1 MKDRTVLQSKLAV
14 YPALATELGTLT
26 KTHLF
31 WQEQNIQQQLE
42 LNDVVGTSLVD
53 RGAPRQP
60 CLLISAYPKQASLWG
75 KKQRRVLRE
84 YYFTCADLESR
95 IRWQKAIDNVLIG
108 RSVDSEVRY
117 RHLQVLINPSSGRK
131 KAAKI
136 FDRVRP
142 LLDRANLS
150 YEVTQTSSARDTINS
165 VRNLNLQEVDGL
177 VIIGGDGT
185 IHDAIAGLMSSYDRA
200 ASKLPLGVIPGGT
213 GNGLCKSLLES
224 AGESYSPINAAFII
238 AKGRLKSCDLV
249 SAVQNK
255 RQYYSFLSLAWGL
268 VSDIDLESEKIRFLG
283 ALRFDLYALFL
294 MCVKHTYRGRFSF
307 QAHPSCKSFQAI
319 HHRDWQVIEDDFLFI
334 WAMNTPWAAH
344 DMNVAPRAKLNDGA
358 IDVLVMRQSTPRLE
372 ILRALLLCGRGKHLD
387 LPHLEYYKV
396 SAFKLEPLT
405 KSGLL
410 LVDGE
415 LVDYSPIEM
424 KVISNL
430 AWVNC

>member
-1 MKDRTVLQSKLAV
+1 MRDCTVLQSKLGV
-14 YPALATELGTLT
+14 YPALAKKLGTLT

-108 RSVDSEVRY
+108 RPVDSEVRH

-142 LLDRANLS
+142 MLDRANLS
-150 YEVTQTSSARDTINS
+150 YEVTQTSSARDTVNS

-238 AKGRLKSCDLV
+238 AKGRLKSFDLV